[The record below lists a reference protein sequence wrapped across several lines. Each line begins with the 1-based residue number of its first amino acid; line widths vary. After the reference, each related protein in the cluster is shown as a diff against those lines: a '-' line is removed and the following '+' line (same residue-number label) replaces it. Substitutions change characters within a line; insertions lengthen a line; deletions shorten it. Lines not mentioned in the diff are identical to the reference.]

1 MLKYGL
7 CTTKGTA
14 GGRTCPDDIASI
26 VTTAMIE
33 ARVHLHK
40 VSRMLL
46 MVDEFLFDEFLF
58 SLPFSRPRVEARHPV
73 W

>member
-1 MLKYGL
+1 
-7 CTTKGTA
+7 
-14 GGRTCPDDIASI
+14 
-26 VTTAMIE
+26 MIE